1 MIKSAGNLD
10 VVHAAFK
17 SGNEAL
23 AAVMRGE
30 TQFTL
35 HGLSIASENPG
46 KVIGLA
52 TTGDER
58 SPLMPDAPTL
68 KEAGID
74 ASSVTWFGVLAPAK
88 TPPAVVDK
96 LNKAINEVLADP
108 KVKASY
114 EKLGYEVRPVTQ
126 TEFASRFAT
135 DFPQIGQ
142 AISKAGIEPQ

>member
-1 MIKSAGNLD
+1 
-10 VVHAAFK
+10 
-17 SGNEAL
+17 
-23 AAVMRGE
+23 
-30 TQFTL
+30 
-35 HGLSIASENPG
+35 
-46 KVIGLA
+46 
-52 TTGDER
+52 
-58 SPLMPDAPTL
+58 L

-74 ASSVTWFGVLAPAK
+74 ASSVTWLGVLAPAK

-142 AISKAGIEPQ
+142 AISKAGIEAQ